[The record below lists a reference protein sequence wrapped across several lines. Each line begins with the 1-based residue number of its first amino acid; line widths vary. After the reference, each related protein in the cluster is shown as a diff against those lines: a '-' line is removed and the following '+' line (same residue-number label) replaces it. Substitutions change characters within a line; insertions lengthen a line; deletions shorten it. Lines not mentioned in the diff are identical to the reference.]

1 MLQLRDYQT
10 DLINRTRE
18 AARQHRAVLL
28 QAPTG
33 SGKTA
38 LAAFMIASA
47 VQRAKRCWFLC
58 HRDFLLTQTST
69 ALDNAGVPHGFIAAG
84 REFNP
89 YQRALIVSIDTARRR
104 LDRLVPPDLIIWD
117 EAHHIGAS
125 TWGRVYAWAG
135 EQCRHVGLTATPARL
150 DGRGLDKHF
159 GALVLGPS
167 VADLIARHYLSQ
179 YRAFAPSTP
188 DLGGVTRRAGD
199 YAADQLATVMDTG
212 QIAGNIVGT
221 YRRLAAGKRA
231 IYYAVSVDH
240 SQHLVGAF
248 RAAGVSAEHLDSG
261 STSTERT
268 RAARALADNELNVLG
283 NVDLFGE
290 GFDLSASAGR
300 DVNIEAVGLC
310 RPTQSLTLHL
320 QQIGRCLRPKDEP
333 AIILDHAG
341 NLMRHGLP
349 DDHRDWSLGG
359 VKRVARDK
367 DTGPLVRMCDEC
379 YAVFPATARRQCPFC
394 GHFIPLSPREVEEIQ
409 ADLVEA
415 DRSLLQAARQREVQ
429 RAKTLEELRAV
440 GAARGYKAGWADHV
454 YAGRQARAARPTRKA
469 TQSRPS
475 TRDAL
480 VASLSADV

>member
-1 MLQLRDYQT
+1 MPLMLTLRDYQD

-58 HRDFLLTQTST
+58 HRDFLLTQTSA

-89 YQRALIVSIDTARRR
+89 YQRALVCSIDTVRRR
-104 LDRLVPPDLIIWD
+104 LDRLIPPDLIIWD
-117 EAHHIGAS
+117 EAHHIGAK
-125 TWGRVYAWAG
+125 TWGSVYAWAG

-167 VADLIARHYLSQ
+167 VKDLIARHYLSS

-199 YAADQLATVMDTG
+199 YASDQLATVMDTG

-221 YRRLAAGKRA
+221 YQRLANGKRA

-248 RAAGVSAEHLDSG
+248 RAAGIRATHLDASSG
-261 STSTERT
+261 ISERMH
-268 RAARALADNELNVLG
+268 AAVCFANGELDIIG

-300 DVNIEAVGLC
+300 DVSVEAVGLC

-320 QQIGRCLRPKDEP
+320 QQIGRALRPKDEP

-349 DDHRDWSLGG
+349 DDDRSWTLKGIDR
-359 VKRVARDK
+359 KARQSDM
-367 DTGPLVRMCDEC
+367 GPAVRMCDEC
-379 YAVFPATARRQCPFC
+379 FAVFPATTRRQCPYC

-415 DRSLLQAARQREVQ
+415 DARLLQAARQREVQ
-429 RAKTLEELRAV
+429 RAKSLEELRAV
-440 GAARGYKAGWADHV
+440 GASRGYKPRWAERVYAARQARRTRSARGYI
-454 YAGRQARAARPTRKA
+454 TRLAKLA
-469 TQSRPS
+469 VRVSER
-475 TRDAL
+475 
-480 VASLSADV
+480 